1 MKKVGKLKMQTLFKN
16 HFLVA
21 MGIATLS
28 FQASAVTMSGEEFK
42 EYAAEEA
49 FWVVSVDCENG
60 SEPRVIQRKTDGN
73 QWCAK
78 ELDGYCY
85 DTKAETGKEVCGEKY
100 NSEFDQINQQVKEKA
115 QKEQAARD
123 AERKRREAAAREA
136 TERKR
141 AEDAKRQ
148 NQISI
153 DEQLLKIEQEKLS
166 LRRQELDLQRRAV
179 EIRDALKG
187 LDN

>member
-1 MKKVGKLKMQTLFKN
+1 MQKLFNKRL
-16 HFLVA
+16 LV
-21 MGIATLS
+21 IAGMASMS
-28 FQASAVTMSGEEFK
+28 FQVNAITMSGEEFK

-49 FWVVSVDCENG
+49 YWVVSVDCENG
-60 SEPRVIQRKTDGN
+60 SDPRVIQRKTDGN

-78 ELDGYCY
+78 ELDGYCF
-85 DTKAETGKEVCGEKY
+85 DSKDDASKEVCGEKY
-100 NSEFDQINQQVKEKA
+100 SSAAEELNAQAKDKA
-115 QKEQAARD
+115 KREQEARD
-123 AERKRREAAAREA
+123 NERKRREDAERAAA
-136 TERKR
+136 ERKR
-141 AEDAKRQ
+141 AADEKRQ

-166 LRRQELDLQRRAV
+166 LRRQELELQRRAV